1 MRYSVMVDSVGTD
14 ENSLLFPG
22 NEIESFV
29 HCLYESSVVFEPQTR
44 VIRFFVMIA
53 HLVIQLQN

>member
-22 NEIESFV
+22 NEIESFA
-29 HCLYESSVVFEPQTR
+29 HCLYVSSVVFEPQTR

-53 HLVIQLQN
+53 HLVIQLQS

>member
-14 ENSLLFPG
+14 ENSLLSPG
-22 NEIESFV
+22 NEIESFAYG
-29 HCLYESSVVFEPQTR
+29 LYESSVVFEPQTR

-53 HLVIQLQN
+53 HLVIRSRS